1 MERQPSAMVWSRRV
15 VPLLIA
21 AASVLVAACGAD
33 SDEGTQPRPDVTTFE
48 EGTFDD
54 IPLVPE
60 SDPVTPPNQEDGVAT
75 RSYVARNTK
84 PAEVLEFYEKQLAE
98 FTVVSAPEQIG
109 EGTYRGRWQ
118 LDGGRV
124 LTVSATP
131 GESLQSGD
139 SAYAGEFLAQYSLTL
154 APQGR

>member
-1 MERQPSAMVWSRRV
+1 MERQPSVMVGPRRV
-15 VPLLIA
+15 LPLLM
-21 AASVLVAACGAD
+21 AASSVIVAACGAD

-54 IPLVPE
+54 LPLVPE
-60 SDPVTPPNQEDGVAT
+60 SDPVTPPSQEDEVDT
-75 RSYVARNTK
+75 RSYVVRNTT
-84 PAEVLEFYEKQLAE
+84 PAEVLEFYEQQLAE
-98 FTVVSAPEQIG
+98 LTVVSPPEEIG
-109 EGTYRGRWQ
+109 DDTYRGRWQ

-139 SAYAGEFLAQYSLTL
+139 SAYAGELLAQYSLSL
-154 APQGR
+154 APEER

>member
-1 MERQPSAMVWSRRV
+1 MKRQPWATGPRRV
-15 VPLLIA
+15 VPLLMA
-21 AASVLVAACGAD
+21 ATSALLAACGAD

-54 IPLVPE
+54 LPLVPE
-60 SDPVTPPNQEDGVAT
+60 SDPVTPPNQENEVDT
-75 RSYVARNTK
+75 RSYVVRNTT
-84 PAEVLEFYEKQLAE
+84 PEQVLEFYEQQLAE
-98 FTVVSAPEQIG
+98 FTVVSAPDEIG
-109 EGTYRGRWQ
+109 EDTYRGRWQ

-154 APQGR
+154 APEER